1 MGQVGGQAFAE
12 LLVAHAPP
20 VPPVEELVL
29 EPAEEPLG
37 GRAVRAASLDAHRPD
52 RPVLLAD
59 ANPFVP
65 PVVAA
70 AVGIKPMS
78 V

>member
-37 GRAVRAASLDAHRPD
+37 RRIVRAASLGAHRP
-52 RPVLLAD
+52 V
-59 ANPFVP
+59 FVQ
-65 PVVAA
+65 
-70 AVGIKPMS
+70 
-78 V
+78 